1 RSEIQIDFLVQAD
14 EDSVVG
20 EISWHS
26 LPLNTGQWRRRM
38 PCPKYK
44 ELEEQ
49 LKSARSGYA
58 YFAIPENKRLRS
70 RTSDLEAKRMAK
82 AAPLGKQTH
91 LTSQMTMHV
100 QECGECRKTPHP

>member
-1 RSEIQIDFLVQAD
+1 VPAD
-14 EDSVVG
+14 EDSVVH
-20 EISWHS
+20 EVSQE
-26 LPLNTGQWRRRM
+26 LNRLNTGEWRRRM

-49 LKSARSGYA
+49 LKSARSEYA
-58 YFAIPENKRLRS
+58 YFAIPENRRLRS
-70 RTSDLEAKRMAK
+70 RTSDLESKRMAK
-82 AAPLGKQTH
+82 AAALGKQTH